1 MLFNST
7 PGIANALDLTDRQL
21 PRLKAQVSCQPKLI
35 HFAPYNKDQIVSI
48 IQHRLK
54 QVN

>member
-1 MLFNST
+1 MLT
-7 PGIANALDLTDRQL
+7 GIANALDLTDRQL
-21 PRLKAQVSCQPKLI
+21 PRLKAQVTCQPKLI

-54 QVN
+54 QVKLAS